1 MCASLEP
8 RADDDLG
15 VRDQEQRPEAK
26 ATSGARGRKQ
36 RCGCRVSEGRI
47 PVVRIAACVPCGLRA
62 ADPDRRPHVLAL
74 RPSQDLAGCHRRR
87 VGKHA

>member
-26 ATSGARGRKQ
+26 ATCGARGRKQ
-36 RCGCRVSEGRI
+36 RCGGARTVRVKSFK
-47 PVVRIAACVPCGLRA
+47 
-62 ADPDRRPHVLAL
+62 
-74 RPSQDLAGCHRRR
+74 S
-87 VGKHA
+87 VGP